1 MAQNA
6 MIDSLKFSA
15 AGDAA
20 AAITDFLR
28 ELRHARRSSFHT
40 VAAYG
45 RDLTQ
50 FCDFLTVHLGLP
62 PALKDLEALSAA
74 DFRSFLAHRRR
85 AGIESR
91 TLARQLS
98 AIRSF
103 FRFLDRNDILR
114 NAALGALKGPKVPHG
129 VPRPLAE
136 DAARLLCED
145 GGASETAATWV
156 VARNQAVLVLLYACG
171 LRISEALN
179 LNRRDAPLEHDVL
192 AISGKGNK
200 TRLVPVLP
208 VASEAVRR
216 YLALC
221 PKILGANDPLFVGV
235 KGKRLNARN
244 VQLLIAQLRGA
255 LGLPDTATP
264 HALRHSF
271 ATHLLGAGV
280 DLRSIQ
286 ELLGHATLSTT
297 QVYTEVDHRHLA
309 RQYLQGAPTR
319 LRFSRLARSR
329 SRQFRST
336 AAAASRDRDH
346 RRRHHRRGDAH
357 SSSPNAGSMSSC
369 AKKARSPPSS
379 RAATGAGAAR

>member
-1 MAQNA
+1 M
-6 MIDSLKFSA
+6 
-15 AGDAA
+15 
-20 AAITDFLR
+20 
-28 ELRHARRSSFHT
+28 
-40 VAAYG
+40 
-45 RDLTQ
+45 Q
-50 FCDFLTVHLGLP
+50 FCEFLTVHLGLP
-62 PALKDLEALSAA
+62 PGLKDLEGLSAA
-74 DFRSFLAHRRR
+74 DFRSFLAHRR
-85 AGIESR
+85 AGGVESR

-129 VPRPLAE
+129 VPRPLSV

-145 GGASETAATWV
+145 GGASETATPWV
-156 VARNQAVLVLLYACG
+156 VARDQAVLVLLYACG

-192 AISGKGNK
+192 SISGKGNK

-208 VASEAVRR
+208 IASAAVRR
-216 YLALC
+216 YLDLC
-221 PKILGANDPLFVGV
+221 PKTLGANDPLFIGV

-244 VQLLIAQLRGA
+244 VQLLIEQLRGA
-255 LGLPDTATP
+255 LGLPETATP

-297 QVYTEVDHRHLA
+297 QVYTEVDQRHLA
-309 RQYLQGAPTR
+309 RQYLK
-319 LRFSRLARSR
+319 
-329 SRQFRST
+329 
-336 AAAASRDRDH
+336 
-346 RRRHHRRGDAH
+346 AH
-357 SSSPNAGSMSSC
+357 P
-369 AKKARSPPSS
+369 
-379 RAATGAGAAR
+379 RA